1 MTKGGD
7 WICGEEGRKQFCYF
21 LRIFFWWADSSST
34 HFGPWVTP
42 NSFLTLQLTSVH
54 WLFINHSSSL
64 SLIKPKQ
71 CYKVIITWTPA
82 WWQTW
87 LWQTW
92 DSARGQECTLGSRRK
107 IVLKSIIS
115 DKICHHQNVHH
126 LYWCRWPCHPPSWLP
141 RRWPH
146 PACSGSHKESRPS
159 GSEPSRYHWKKYSHD
174 YFRIKQNGSLR
185 NACAGWRID
194 GWLW

>member
-7 WICGEEGRKQFCYF
+7 WICGEGRKQFCYF
-21 LRIFFWWADSSST
+21 WRIFFWWADSSST
-34 HFGPWVTP
+34 HFRPWVTP

-54 WLFINHSSSL
+54 WLFINHPSSL

-71 CYKVIITWTPA
+71 CNEVIITWTPA

-92 DSARGQECTLGSRRK
+92 GSARGQECTLGSRRK
-107 IVLKSIIS
+107 IVLESIIS
-115 DKICHHQNVHH
+115 DRICNHQNVPH
-126 LYWCRWPCHPPSWLP
+126 LCWYKWPCHPPSWLQ
-141 RRWPH
+141 RRWLH

-159 GSEPSRYHWKKYSHD
+159 GSEPFRYHWKKTHMIISE
-174 YFRIKQNGSLR
+174 
-185 NACAGWRID
+185 
-194 GWLW
+194 